1 MDNYEIL
8 GIKKDSNLI
17 EINKKYRELIEIY
30 KATKYEETTKF
41 LENEKKIREINI
53 AYINILKMQDENK
66 KNQQKE
72 SNKTISSSENYS
84 DDKSY
89 INTQNILILTI
100 ILISFLL
107 VIFINFWNT
116 EGIEIKNNSLAIKR
130 EELQLEK
137 ESIFKLEEKYKKTR
151 KLWDIFKE

>member
-1 MDNYEIL
+1 
-8 GIKKDSNLI
+8 
-17 EINKKYRELIEIY
+17 
-30 KATKYEETTKF
+30 
-41 LENEKKIREINI
+41 
-53 AYINILKMQDENK
+53 MQDENK

>member
-107 VIFINFWNT
+107 VIFINF
-116 EGIEIKNNSLAIKR
+116 
-130 EELQLEK
+130 
-137 ESIFKLEEKYKKTR
+137 
-151 KLWDIFKE
+151 